1 MMKNWYKV
9 FLLLGFI
16 TVVLIACEADLEID
30 QTVAEIKSEQ
40 PTISSFSPGA
50 APVNSLVD
58 IEGTFLN
65 FVTEAY
71 INNVEA
77 QITSRI
83 TGQRLQIR
91 VPNNATSGTIRLVTD
106 EGKEAISTESLTVT
120 YPVPTVTTALPANGD
135 VNSILN
141 IIGTNL
147 VSVTEVS
154 FGGTQGNIEFQ
165 EDQALVVRV
174 PNNVGIVDVV
184 LTYLTNNGPA
194 DLIASTAFEVI
205 LPQPTIGG
213 FPAVLT
219 RDNEVIITGQDMNL
233 ITDGDVDGIA
243 VTITS
248 QSPNEIRFNVP
259 SSIPTGYVDVN
270 LNFQGGGTISEVG
283 LPYINGQFEQLYEFD
298 SDPAS
303 VFAIDFS
310 KDPNAVASINGN
322 VAPPPFPGNDYYA
335 LEMNTSTSST
345 VGRAKMH
352 QTVVNPAVANILDTG
367 NYGGNPVLHFWMN
380 TENTD
385 MAFKIY
391 IGGTSSANRRS
402 LQGSAAN
409 TGSNW
414 KLHAVR
420 LNGFIPNQSSTASV
434 FELRITP
441 GSSSATV
448 PAYFNFDWLIVTDR
462 VLTEFGAVDVT
473 DDFRPAG

>member
-9 FLLLGFI
+9 FLLLGLM

-40 PTISSFSPGA
+40 PTISSFSPGT

-71 INNVEA
+71 IGNVEA

-83 TGQRLQIR
+83 TGQRLQVR
-91 VPNNATSGTIRLVTD
+91 VPNDATSGTIKLVTD
-106 EGKEAISTESLTVT
+106 EGKEATSTETLTIT

-135 VNSILN
+135 VNSIIN

-165 EDQALVVRV
+165 EDQALVVRI

-184 LTYLTNNGPA
+184 LKYLTNNGPA
-194 DLIASTAFEVI
+194 DLIASNAFEVI

-213 FPAVLT
+213 FPAVIT

-233 ITDGDVDGIA
+233 ITDGDVGGELI
-243 VTITS
+243 TINS
-248 QSPNEIRFNVP
+248 QSPTEIRFDVP
-259 SSIPTGYVDVN
+259 LLVQTGYVDIN
-270 LNFQGGGTISEVG
+270 LNFQGGGTITQTSI
-283 LPYINGQFEQLYEFD
+283 PYINGQFEQLYEFD

-322 VAPPPFPGNDYYA
+322 VSQPPFPGNNYYA

-345 VGRAKMH
+345 VARAKIH
-352 QTVVNPAVANILDTG
+352 DTSTSSTFNDILNSG
-367 NYGGNPVLHFWMN
+367 NYGDNPILHFWMN

-391 IGGTSSANRRS
+391 LGGTGSSNRRS
-402 LQGSAAN
+402 FQGSLAN
-409 TGSNW
+409 TGGNW

-420 LNGFIPNQSSTASV
+420 LNGFIPNQTSVNNV